1 MTASDGKFS
10 LSKEQ
15 VVASRDSQP
24 PTLLPD
30 SSVPA
35 LPERQFVE
43 WLKREGLQRYHHRH
57 PFNLRMHS
65 GQLTKEELR
74 CWVYNRYYYQTRIP
88 LKDALI
94 VAKSEDPAF
103 RRAWLTRIQD
113 HDGHA
118 DGEGGLWLW
127 QKLAEAVGLDVGELV
142 RGERVLPAAR
152 RACDSYVEF
161 VRGASLLEAVA
172 STLTEAF
179 AKDLMAERLA
189 AWQNHYPWVDAAGL
203 DYFRSRVVKARSD
216 SEEALA
222 YVVSWARSYAEQ
234 ARAVE
239 ALLKKTHILWSFLDA
254 VEAGCPPGDG
264 DET

>member
-1 MTASDGKFS
+1 MTPSDGKMS

-15 VVASRDSQP
+15 VVAARDSQL
-24 PTLLPD
+24 PTRVPD
-30 SSVPA
+30 SDVPP
-35 LPERQFVE
+35 LPADQFVE

-57 PFNLRMHS
+57 PFNLRMHA
-65 GQLTKEELR
+65 GQLTPAELR

-88 LKDALI
+88 IKDALI
-94 VAKSEDPAF
+94 LAKSEDPAF
-103 RRAWLTRIQD
+103 RRAWVRRIHD

-118 DGEGGLWLW
+118 EGEGGLWLW
-127 QKLAEAVGLDVGELV
+127 QRLAEAVGLDRDELV

-172 STLTEAF
+172 SSLTEAF
-179 AKDLMAERLA
+179 AKDLMAERIA
-189 AWQNHYPWVDAAGL
+189 AWQSHYPWVDAAAL
-203 DYFRSRVVKARSD
+203 EYFRSRVIKARSD
-216 SEEALA
+216 SEEALQ
-222 YVVSWARSYAEQ
+222 YVVSWAKSYAAQ

-254 VEAGCPPGDG
+254 IEATCHAGGADRR
-264 DET
+264 